1 MAKDL
6 IARIVVDGS
15 PYEWCGAKVV
25 VKTSCSMASEL
36 IRQAVNSSDWPSS
49 RVLFTVTPG
58 GFIQAP
64 MPNDYDHQGLRSW
77 ESRPEDFQRLV
88 PFAKKALWQVVD
100 EDIRTKLRQRSR
112 FLTVG
117 VDLVPDGQSKI
128 GGGSDT
134 RAELV
139 GVVDLDESAKVRWT
153 GKSYPVSGQE
163 ERVLVQETHLESH
176 LLSVAGHRVLVLGC
190 HDLNVFNGRAR
201 ANAKNARRKRR
212 EEMENLARRFKPAMV
227 LHHPHQTDSRT
238 IWRQGWSGLQ
248 GALAFNG
255 PYASGI
261 AYFPDLKKSSKA
273 RGHLDDVLRKTAGG
287 GVSDIRVD
295 GFWSAEWQRY

>member
-15 PYEWCGAKVV
+15 PYEWRDAKVV

-36 IRQAVNSSDWPSS
+36 IRQAVNCIDWPSS
-49 RVLFTVTPG
+49 RVRFTVTPG

-64 MPNDYDHQGLRSW
+64 MPNDHQGLRSW

-88 PFAKKALWQVVD
+88 PFAEKALWQVVD

-117 VDLVPDGQSKI
+117 VDLVRDGQSKV

-139 GVVDLDESAKVRWT
+139 GVVDLDESEIVRWT
-153 GKSYPVSGQE
+153 GKSYPVPRQE

-212 EEMENLARRFKPAMV
+212 RKMETLARRFKPTMV

-248 GALAFNG
+248 GALAFDG

-261 AYFPDLKKSSKA
+261 AYFPDPKKSSKA